1 MPGTG
6 VVMADGTTKAIE
18 DVEVGQKVLATDPE
32 TGEQSARTVAATI
45 DGEGA
50 QTLVQITVDGTTE
63 RDAPEE
69 GKPAGPESASQ
80 VPGPVTVGDALV
92 ATDGHPFWVPELDT
106 WVDAIDLAPG
116 MWLQTSAGTWV
127 QIGAVQVGTDTTAVH
142 NLTVTGVHTYHV
154 VAGDLDVLNHN
165 CGGTPSNSHLSDLP
179 VHSDP
184 NRFWVRA
191 GELLTNRN
199 PSHPVTTA
207 QMQGGEVAGHGGVA
221 NLSNAAL
228 IRRGDP
234 QGNDPIRGYRDWTY
248 NDIGQYPGSTIHITG
263 GHHRTHQIA
272 SRVRSGDMSANT
284 LVEFLISR

>member
-1 MPGTG
+1 
-6 VVMADGTTKAIE
+6 MADGTTKAIE

-92 ATDGHPFWVPELDT
+92 ATDGHPVWVPELDP

-154 VAGDLDVLNHN
+154 GAGDLDVLNHN
-165 CGGTPSNSHLSDLP
+165 C
-179 VHSDP
+179 SDP
-184 NRFWVRA
+184 LLGHANKVRNDPGVKFIA
-191 GELLTNRN
+191 EYTSPSGQKYYGQNVRGQKPEGEVGAAVNKVGHHGGCAEVNCLMQAESAEGASSIKGGSMRAMTSRNNAMPSSNPQGHGNSAYPCFNCENLFGELGIN
-199 PSHPVTTA
+199 
-207 QMQGGEVAGHGGVA
+207 
-221 NLSNAAL
+221 
-228 IRRGDP
+228 
-234 QGNDPIRGYRDWTY
+234 
-248 NDIGQYPGSTIHITG
+248 
-263 GHHRTHQIA
+263 
-272 SRVRSGDMSANT
+272 
-284 LVEFLISR
+284 